1 MAGIKRVCQFL
12 GVVLGLASGA
22 AIAGSVPLARGVPTL
37 DELALYGLAAAVG
50 AAGVFALLR
59 RRK

>member
-1 MAGIKRVCQFL
+1 MAGIGRVARLL
-12 GVVLGLASGA
+12 GAIAGLASGA
-22 AIAGSVPLARGVPTL
+22 AYAGSALPAQAVPAL